1 MKRLVLAAVVLLAS
15 SGCGENSEP
24 SEGSDASTADG
35 GCAPRLA
42 VQFAPTWRAPR
53 AVPHACTDAQI
64 ETSLTLCYGSST
76 NAGQCNAWNR
86 DPSNAACRAC
96 LFTTEDETSY
106 GAIVVLKNR
115 LRRANV
121 AGCLA
126 LADGNLGSTGCGAHL
141 QAFQT
146 CSDVACM
153 ATCATPGDFQSCS
166 QQASGGICSS
176 YNDQTSCGDSAIYAT
191 CFEPATF
198 EDFFRTL
205 GKVFCGDGFTGR
217 GDGGTGADAGAL
229 PFRGNVSLP
238 QSSERAWADHQST
251 ASGGPIVGR

>member
-1 MKRLVLAAVVLLAS
+1 MKRLVLALVVLLAS

-64 ETSLTLCYGSST
+64 ETSLTLCDGAST
-76 NAGQCNAWNR
+76 NAGKCNAWNR

-96 LFTTEDETSY
+96 LFTTEDEASY

-126 LADGNLGSTGCGAHL
+126 LADGNLNSTGCGVHL
-141 QAFQT
+141 QAL
-146 CSDVACM
+146 DACRDT
-153 ATCATPGDFQSCS
+153 ACLAPCADPADFLACGR
-166 QQASGGICSS
+166 QAAVGICSS
-176 YNDQTSCGDSAIYAT
+176 YGDPTSCANSAIYSP
-191 CFEPATF
+191 CFEPVTY

-205 GKVFCGDGFTGR
+205 GKIFCGDGFPDR

-238 QSSERAWADHQST
+238 QSSERAWADHQSA